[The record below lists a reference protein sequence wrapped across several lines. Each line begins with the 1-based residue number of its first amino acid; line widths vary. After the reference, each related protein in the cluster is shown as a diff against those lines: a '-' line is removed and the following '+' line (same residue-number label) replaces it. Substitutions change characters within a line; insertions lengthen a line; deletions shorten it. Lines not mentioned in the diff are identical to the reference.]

1 MAEYSIKDLERLTGI
16 KAHTLRIWEKRHTI
30 IEPKRT
36 ATNIRFYSDEDLK
49 KTLNISILNNNGFK
63 ISAIANLSDEE
74 LTEKVMS
81 LSQVSDKTSNFIDQ
95 LTIAMIEMD
104 EGKFERVLSIVTL
117 KMGFEKTVT
126 GVLYPFLEKIGI
138 LWQTGKINPAQ
149 EHFISH
155 LIRQKLIV
163 AIDSLP
169 NHSNSRLP
177 ACMLYLPENELHEIG
192 LLFYAYLAKKIG
204 FNIVYLGQSVPYND
218 LQSVFE
224 IRNPKVIITSISS
237 PIPVS
242 SLNSYLTDLSNDFKQ
257 AEILISGY
265 QITDK
270 SIAPFQNIHRV
281 ANANALKELL
291 IQLGENFLQ
300 TNS

>member
-36 ATNIRFYSDEDLK
+36 PTNIRYYSDDDLK
-49 KTLNISILNNNGFK
+49 KILNISILNNNGVK
-63 ISAIANLSDEE
+63 ISTIADLSEEE
-74 LTEKVMS
+74 LNERVMS
-81 LSQVSDKTSNFIDQ
+81 ISQASDKSSNFIDQ
-95 LTIAMIEMD
+95 LTVAMIELD
-104 EGKFERVLSIVTL
+104 EGKFERVLSIVSL

-126 GVLYPFLEKIGI
+126 GVLYPFLDKIGI

-149 EHFISH
+149 EHFISN

-169 NHSNSRLP
+169 NHSVPKLP
-177 ACMLYLPENELHEIG
+177 AALLYLPENELHEIG
-192 LLFYAYLAKKIG
+192 LLFYSYLAKKIG

-218 LQSVFE
+218 LQSVVS
-224 IRNPKVIITSISS
+224 IRDPKIIITSISS

-242 SLNSYLTDLSNDFKQ
+242 SLKNYLGQLSEDFCNAQ
-257 AEILISGY
+257 IFISGY
-265 QITDK
+265 QINENTVK
-270 SIAPFQNIHRV
+270 PFSNIHRIP
-281 ANANALKELL
+281 NAIALKEK
-291 IQLGENFLQ
+291 LQ
-300 TNS
+300 EQADQY